1 MKTYSDIA
9 QRTDEWQQ
17 LRKGKITGT
26 LLKSIV
32 GTPKA
37 RQDALYETIA
47 GRLTVGVDNENNY
60 ENPME
65 RGNRLESD
73 AISMFELETSKSV
86 IRVGFCEDDN
96 DSMITNSPDGL
107 IGENEAIEV
116 KCMGGKN
123 HVKMWLTD
131 KIPDEYEWQVV
142 QYFCVNEKL
151 EKLYFVG
158 YNPDIPV
165 HPLHIIEVNRKEIAG
180 KIAYARKLQKAFSQ
194 EVEAILSTIIK
205 I

>member
-47 GRLTVGVDNENNY
+47 GRLTV
-60 ENPME
+60 
-65 RGNRLESD
+65 
-73 AISMFELETSKSV
+73 
-86 IRVGFCEDDN
+86 
-96 DSMITNSPDGL
+96 TNSPDGL